1 MALFFSF
8 PSGKFRIRFWLL
20 FAALF
25 FTQIVTV
32 SAFASDPVLDWI
44 AITNDTA
51 ISSATS
57 PLVTSHALSLVS
69 ASVFDAVNGI
79 ERRYRPLHVRPDAP
93 RHASAGAA
101 AVQAAY
107 AILVKFYPAL
117 KPSLQVQR

>member
-1 MALFFSF
+1 MARSISF
-8 PSGKFRIRFWLL
+8 PSRQFRIRFGLL
-20 FAALF
+20 FAALV

-51 ISSATS
+51 ISSN

-79 ERRYRPLHVRPDAP
+79 ERDYRPLHVRPDAP
-93 RHASAGAA
+93 GTPPPMRRRCRR
-101 AVQAAY
+101 
-107 AILVKFYPAL
+107 PM
-117 KPSLQVQR
+117 PSSSGSIPR